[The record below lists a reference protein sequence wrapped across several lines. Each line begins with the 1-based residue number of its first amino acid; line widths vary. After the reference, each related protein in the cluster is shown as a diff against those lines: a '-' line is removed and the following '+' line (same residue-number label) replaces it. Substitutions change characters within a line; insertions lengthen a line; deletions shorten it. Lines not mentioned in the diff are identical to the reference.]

1 MRPVNFPNIDDAL
14 IAANS
19 LRGALFCLKNHVP
32 EFMGY
37 NIGYEYFVREHSY
50 MRGDVIVQTT
60 LPHNVMEKYGE
71 SGGQNAD
78 PVIEKIAKLEDKYTI
93 DLTKLVKGRPSKY
106 KTKFFT
112 TLSKTGVKTIT
123 AYAFLSPNSHGFG
136 AITLMEEEKNASFV
150 FPPERFAQIGFY
162 FHSLMKHNG
171 QLMRHLQIT
180 EKEQTVLDRM
190 ADGKTAQDVAQES
203 GVTPRTI
210 EMRLQSAR
218 RKLKSRT
225 TTEAV
230 FKSVCY
236 GIL

>member
-1 MRPVNFPNIDDAL
+1 MKPVNFPNIDDAL

-19 LRGALFCLKNHVP
+19 LRGALFCLKNNVP

-37 NIGYEYFVREHSY
+37 NIGYEYFVRKHSY
-50 MRGDVIVQTT
+50 IRGDVIVQTT
-60 LPHNVMEKYGE
+60 LPHNVTGQYGD

-78 PVIEKIAKLEDKYTI
+78 PVIENISNLKDKYTV
-93 DLTKLVKGRPSKY
+93 DLTKLVEGKASKY
-106 KTKFFT
+106 KNKFFT
-112 TLSKTGVKTIT
+112 SLSQIGVETMT
-123 AYAFLSPNSHGFG
+123 AYAFLPPDSHGFG
-136 AITLMEEEKNASFV
+136 ALTILEERREASYAYT
-150 FPPERFAQIGFY
+150 PERFAQIGFY
-162 FHSLMKHNG
+162 FHTLMKRHG
-171 QLMRHLQIT
+171 LLMRHLQIT

-203 GVTPRTI
+203 GVTARTI

-218 RKLKSRT
+218 QKLKSRT